1 MNKKKCNYVV
11 VVNKERYQVVCT
23 EIEVIYSWRATGY
36 EIFENILIQRKRRI
50 SLRLKKARDIE

>member
-1 MNKKKCNYVV
+1 MV

-36 EIFENILIQRKRRI
+36 EIFESILIQRKRRI